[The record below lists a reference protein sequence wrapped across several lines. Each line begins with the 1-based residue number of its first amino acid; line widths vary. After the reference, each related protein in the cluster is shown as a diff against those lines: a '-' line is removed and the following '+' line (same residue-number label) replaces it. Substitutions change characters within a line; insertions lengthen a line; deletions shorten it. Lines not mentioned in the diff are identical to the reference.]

1 MEMSETTYILREITD
16 FWIAWRLSILEINGT
31 VYSWVTNMLH
41 SYKKGFKM
49 REELVRRTLG
59 QHLVNKME
67 TGFHISGT
75 CSRQ

>member
-1 MEMSETTYILREITD
+1 MEMSEITYILREITD

-49 REELVRRTLG
+49 REE
-59 QHLVNKME
+59 
-67 TGFHISGT
+67 
-75 CSRQ
+75 